1 MAGIPNLGNTC
12 YLATSLQCL
21 RSCRSF
27 HKLVHTQSRIDS
39 TMRMLAAFFDVLER
53 NPRDANV
60 LSSTRELYRALGSN
74 TGEQEDVHECLL
86 GIIQRLSSGHRKRTE
101 VLAKTRSKIVGGL
114 DSLMRSVVDYM
125 DSQWTPKTDLE
136 AMFTGQFAHMT
147 VCTVCQR
154 LRVTADDFTCL
165 SVSGP
170 DIARGIQ
177 TYMGA
182 EVLDDLDCEWCTRK
196 TKSKRITR
204 IHRCPSILCV
214 LANGD
219 DPKRVQETIDVKPYT
234 SQILDDRKTVEY
246 ELRAAAC
253 HFGSLKYGG
262 HYVALCKGG
271 DNRWSV
277 YNDTVSTDANDPK
290 VRAMVASKAYLI
302 VYELRW

>member
-21 RSCRSF
+21 RSCRAF
-27 HKLVHTQSRIDS
+27 KKLVEVQSRIDS

-60 LSSTRELYRALGSN
+60 LSTTRDLYRALGSN

-86 GIIQRLSSGHRKRTE
+86 GIIERLSSGHRKRSE
-101 VLAKTRSKIVGGL
+101 VLSKTRSKIVGGL
-114 DSLMRSVVDYM
+114 DSLMRSVVEYM
-125 DSQWTPKTDLE
+125 DAQWTPKTDLE
-136 AMFTGQFAHMT
+136 VLFTGQFAHMT

-165 SVSGP
+165 SVYGADVSRSIR
-170 DIARGIQ
+170 D
-177 TYMGA
+177 YMGV
-182 EVLDDLDCEWCTRK
+182 ETIEDLECEWCKRK
-196 TKSKRITR
+196 TKSRRVTR

-219 DPKRVQETIDVKPYT
+219 DSKHVPDTIDVKPYT
-234 SQILDDRKTVEY
+234 SQILDDRKTIEY
-246 ELRAAAC
+246 EFRAAAC

-271 DNRWSV
+271 DGRWNV

-302 VYELRW
+302 IYEQR